1 MIYRI
6 GLMVTD
12 ELIKDAQYGK
22 KLREGHHQPDQFHM
36 IFSNGRYFYG
46 LYEHL
51 LFWQWRDEKP
61 PKGGNIISKTIGT
74 QNIDSLLYP

>member
-1 MIYRI
+1 MSQNARNVLGQILLIGQIGHSQEMIYRI

-51 LFWQWRDEKP
+51 LF
-61 PKGGNIISKTIGT
+61 
-74 QNIDSLLYP
+74 

>member
-1 MIYRI
+1 MSQKARNVLGQILLICQIGHAQEMIYRI

-46 LYEHL
+46 LCEHL
-51 LFWQWRDEKP
+51 LF
-61 PKGGNIISKTIGT
+61 
-74 QNIDSLLYP
+74 